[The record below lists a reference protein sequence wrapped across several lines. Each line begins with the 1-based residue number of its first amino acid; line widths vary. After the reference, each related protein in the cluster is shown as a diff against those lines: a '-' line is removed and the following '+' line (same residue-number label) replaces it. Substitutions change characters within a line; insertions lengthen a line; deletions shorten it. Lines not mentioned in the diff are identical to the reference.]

1 MNAQKRR
8 MRQLQHKRAV
18 EQLIEDRRRQFEA
31 DRQRDIEAMREVGFS
46 WKKALY
52 FDPHFLFDSSSID
65 MISDR
70 YVFLSVKAIDC

>member
-31 DRQRDIEAMREVGFS
+31 DRQRDIEAMREVG
-46 WKKALY
+46 
-52 FDPHFLFDSSSID
+52 
-65 MISDR
+65 
-70 YVFLSVKAIDC
+70 LS